1 MPNRPP
7 PVHTDHTN
15 AFAHYSQSQR
25 VPGTIRETQVL
36 NPDYAPAI
44 HVALDRLCEQVE
56 ADAVMPMIAAPA
68 PDYESWAIQHAEHA
82 GETWLH
88 TEWFF
93 AEVYFYRHLIQAV
106 RWFETGRDPFLPK
119 KREEFASP
127 ALWHTLDEALTT
139 RTLSPEERLG
149 ALIEFDLWGNRID
162 LSYAIAASHG
172 AKAGEDDLLADDT
185 ARFAEHL
192 LRTPGVV
199 HIICDNCGTELAMDC
214 ALADG
219 LLEQGHEVWLHVKM
233 HPTFVSD
240 TVMADVHEFWRL
252 LATRTGEAHALG
264 ERQQAAFDAGQLRIL
279 PDFYWNS
286 ARFLWDMPD
295 YLHAMFRN
303 AALVFIKGDAN
314 YRRAVGD
321 ALWDTTTPFANV
333 VDYFPA
339 PLLALRTLKSDPVVG
354 LPAGMAEHLD
364 TLDSQWRVNGKRGVI
379 QGKLP

>member
-7 PVHTDHTN
+7 PVRTDHTN

-25 VPGTIRETQVL
+25 VPGTIRETQAL
-36 NPDYAPAI
+36 NPDYPPAI
-44 HVALDRLCEQVE
+44 HAALEHLREQVE

-68 PDYESWAIQHAEHA
+68 PDYEAWAAQHAGHA
-82 GETWLH
+82 NETWLH
-88 TEWFF
+88 TQWFF
-93 AEVYFYRHLIQAV
+93 AEVYFYRQLIQAV

-119 KREEFASP
+119 KREEFAST
-127 ALWHTLDEALTT
+127 ALWHTLDEALAT
-139 RTLSPEERLG
+139 RSLSPEERLS

-185 ARFAEHL
+185 VRFAEHL
-192 LRTPGVV
+192 LRRPGVV
-199 HIICDNCGTELAMDC
+199 HVICDNCGTELAMDC

-219 LLEQGHEVWLHVKM
+219 LIDQGHEVWLHVKM

-240 TVMADVHEFWRL
+240 TVVADVHEFWRL
-252 LATRTGEAHALG
+252 LATRTGEVRALG
-264 ERQQAAFDAGQLRIL
+264 ERLQAAFDTGHLHIL

-286 ARFLWDMPD
+286 TRFLWDMPD
-295 YLHAMFRN
+295 YLHTTFKA

-321 ALWDTTTPFANV
+321 ALWDPTTPFSQV
-333 VDYFPA
+333 VNYFPA

-354 LPAGMAEHLD
+354 LPPGLAEHLD
-364 TLDSQWRVNGKRGVI
+364 TIDTQWRVNGKRGVI
-379 QGKLP
+379 QGKL